1 MAKPTPEQIAE
12 AGRQL
17 QRGGLLGRGSSKLA
31 DKLVEQA
38 VEAGMNQQDI
48 AMQILAAAADHQ
60 PRPWAR

>member
-38 VEAGMNQQDI
+38 AEAGMDRQDI

-60 PRPWAR
+60 PRLWAR

>member
-38 VEAGMNQQDI
+38 VEAGMDQQDI